1 MEEEAPKSFF
11 EKAKESVSGLVD
23 KGNETV
29 SGVINKGKDTFTNDT
44 GEPNVLL
51 IVSIFLL
58 MLVIYVIMYTYRQAK
73 YSPYLILPVTPIINP
88 GDLKVDSNAIPSSL
102 FSEQYSYS
110 MWVYISDDTFKNL
123 PSGGDTFVI
132 LSRKGKGSSGYKMS
146 YGIMN
151 NERKRILLIRYAYH
165 ISESPDLLDDGDPTD
180 LVAKCDI
187 ENIPYNT
194 FLHISTVVYGRTL
207 VVYLNGILVKTT
219 ALTQKLA
226 TLKTS
231 EIITNKYTTASSYSY
246 PSFKGYISK
255 LRYFVDISK
264 ENGGALSDKQVY
276 ELYLNSPYPSILEKI
291 GTSIY
296 NKVISFNNEGGDEV
310 SKLSH
315 LSSHEL
321 QIQQHELDRAW
332 TTARTNAEAGVKKAQ
347 NTLDGVN
354 KLSKNS

>member
-11 EKAKESVSGLVD
+11 EKAKDSVSGLVD
-23 KGNETV
+23 KGNEAV
-29 SGVINKGKDTFTNDT
+29 AGVMNKGKDTFTNDT

-88 GDLKVDSNAIPSSL
+88 GDLQVDSNAIPSSL

-110 MWVYISDDTFKNL
+110 MWVYISDDTFNNQ
-123 PSGGDTFVI
+123 PSNGDTFVI
-132 LSRKGKGSSGYKMS
+132 LSRKGKGSEGYKMS

-151 NERKRILLIRYAYH
+151 NERKRNLLIRYAYH
-165 ISESPDLLDDGDPTD
+165 TSGEPDLLGDGDMTD
-180 LVAKCDI
+180 DVAKCDI

-226 TLKTS
+226 ILNTGETIS
-231 EIITNKYTTASSYSY
+231 NESSHPY

-276 ELYLNSPYPSILEKI
+276 DLYLNSPYPSILEKI

-296 NKVISFNNEGGDEV
+296 NKVISFNDDGGDEV

-321 QIQQHELDRAW
+321 TIRKNEWDREVVEAK
-332 TTARTNAEAGVKKAQ
+332 ANAKAAADKATKHATDL
-347 NTLDGVN
+347 NALWN
-354 KLSKNS
+354 